1 MLITSTEYQKRM
13 CDESMRAHTLPSHSN
28 DSSALS
34 VEGGS
39 IFGEYSMS
47 GATGRLKCYWT
58 VDESTVTAT
67 IKSSKCE
74 TTMFI
79 SSLVY

>member
-1 MLITSTEYQKRM
+1 M

-39 IFGEYSMS
+39 IFGDYSMS